1 MYTYFIFEEVRVVQL
16 AYGFGTEVLNLE
28 KSRNLSQIC
37 LSPSLN
43 LCLLPY
49 PVLQFSKQI
58 VGHGEGLPSLSKAF
72 VCFL

>member
-1 MYTYFIFEEVRVVQL
+1 M

-28 KSRNLSQIC
+28 KSRNPRQIC
-37 LSPSLN
+37 FSPSLN

-58 VGHGEGLPSLSKAF
+58 LGHGEGLTSFSKDF
-72 VCFL
+72 VCFVVRDDNVTVFHP